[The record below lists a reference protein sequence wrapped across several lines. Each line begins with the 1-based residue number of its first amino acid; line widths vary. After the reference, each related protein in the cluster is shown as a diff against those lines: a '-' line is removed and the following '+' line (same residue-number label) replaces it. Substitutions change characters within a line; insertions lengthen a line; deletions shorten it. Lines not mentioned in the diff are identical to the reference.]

1 MTKNIISKFVT
12 AGILSAGLVAC
23 APAQE
28 TKTASKEVAPM
39 TMNMHNVG
47 VVTIPSKHSVDV
59 TIDRMEKMVKA
70 KGLRVFIPINHYQ
83 NAKDMGLEMRPNTLL
98 IFGSP
103 KIGAPIMSESPTIG
117 LDVPVKALAWQD
129 KDGNVFL
136 SYNDPAY
143 LKDRH
148 GIKTA
153 TAPLDKMAK
162 ALAGLTAKAAA
173 E

>member
-1 MTKNIISKFVT
+1 MIRNLVFTSLV
-12 AGILSAGLVAC
+12 AAGLTAC
-23 APAQE
+23 SPDAPSTAPVEVTQMAPAM
-28 TKTASKEVAPM
+28 KTGII
-39 TMNMHNVG
+39 T
-47 VVTIPSKHSVDV
+47 TPSANSVNV
-59 TIDRMEKMVKA
+59 TIDRMEAAIKS
-70 KGLRVFIPINHYQ
+70 KGLHVFARINHYQ
-83 NAKDMGLEMRPNTLL
+83 NAKDMGLDMRPNTVL

-143 LKDRH
+143 LKERH
-148 GIKTA
+148 GIEKA
-153 TAPLDKMAK
+153 VMPLSKMAK
-162 ALAGLTAKAAA
+162 ALAGLSAHATS

>member
-1 MTKNIISKFVT
+1 MIIKFVT
-12 AGILSAGLVAC
+12 AGVLAASLVAC

-28 TKTASKEVAPM
+28 ATPVKEIKTMSM
-39 TMNMHNVG
+39 TMHNVG
-47 VVTIPSKHSVDV
+47 VVTIPSNHSVDV
-59 TIDRMEKMVKA
+59 TIGRLEKMVKA
-70 KGLRVFIPINHYQ
+70 KGMRVFARVEHYQ
-83 NAKDMGLEMRPNTLL
+83 NAKDMGLEMHPSTLL

-103 KIGAPIMSESPTIG
+103 KIGAPLMNESPTIG
-117 LDVPVKALAWQD
+117 LDVPVKVLAWQD

-136 SYNDPAY
+136 SYNDSAY
-143 LKDRH
+143 LKERH

-153 TAPLDKMAK
+153 TAPLAKMSK

>member
-1 MTKNIISKFVT
+1 MIKNIVVASVL
-12 AGILSAGLVAC
+12 AAGLTAC
-23 APAQE
+23 SPDAINTAPVEVTQMAPAM
-28 TKTASKEVAPM
+28 KT
-39 TMNMHNVG
+39 G
-47 VVTIPSKHSVDV
+47 IITIPSANSVDV
-59 TIDRMEKMVKA
+59 TIDRMEAAIKG
-70 KGLRVFIPINHYQ
+70 KGLHVFARINHYQ
-83 NAKDMGLEMRPNTLL
+83 NALDMGLDMRPNTVL

-143 LKDRH
+143 LKERH
-148 GIKTA
+148 GIEKA
-153 TAPLDKMAK
+153 TMPLGKMAK
-162 ALAGLTAKAAA
+162 ALAGLSAHATS

>member
-1 MTKNIISKFVT
+1 MIAQFVT
-12 AGILSAGLVAC
+12 AGVLAASLVAC
-23 APAQE
+23 APASQVKAESKTPAE
-28 TKTASKEVAPM
+28 TVPM
-39 TMNMHNVG
+39 TTAHEAG
-47 VVTIPSKHSVDV
+47 IITLPSANSVDV
-59 TIDRMEKMVKA
+59 TIDRMEAAAKK
-70 KGLRVFIPINHYQ
+70 KGLRVFARINHFQ
-83 NAKDMGLEMRPNTLL
+83 NAKDMGLDMRPNTLL

-143 LKDRH
+143 LKERH

-153 TAPLDKMAK
+153 TMPLMKMGK
-162 ALAGLTAKAAA
+162 ALAGLSAHAVSK
-173 E
+173 

>member
-1 MTKNIISKFVT
+1 MIAKFIT
-12 AGILSAGLVAC
+12 AGVLAAGLVAC
-23 APAQE
+23 APTTPNE
-28 TKTASKEVAPM
+28 TSDKTLIETTSM
-39 TMNMHNVG
+39 TTAHNIG
-47 VVTIPSKHSVDV
+47 IITQPSAHNVDV
-59 TIDRMEKMVKA
+59 TIDRLEAAVKN
-70 KGLRVFIPINHYQ
+70 KGLRVFARVDHYK
-83 NAKDMGLEMRPNTLL
+83 NAKDMGLDMRPNTLL

-129 KDGNVFL
+129 EGGKVFL

-143 LKDRH
+143 LKERH

-153 TAPLDKMAK
+153 TMPLTNMDK
-162 ALAGLTAKAAA
+162 ALAGLTAHAVS

>member
-1 MTKNIISKFVT
+1 MMSKFIT
-12 AGILSAGLVAC
+12 AGILAAGLVAC
-23 APAQE
+23 APTQDA
-28 TKTASKEVAPM
+28 TPTKEVAVM
-39 TMNMHNVG
+39 SLENVG
-47 VVTIPSKHSVDV
+47 IITIPSQHSVDV

-70 KGLRVFIPINHYQ
+70 KGLRVFARINHYQ
-83 NAKDMGLEMRPNTLL
+83 NAKDMGLEMRPETLL

-103 KIGAPIMSESPTIG
+103 KIGAPIMNESPTIG

-143 LKDRH
+143 LKERH
-148 GIKTA
+148 GIKKA

-162 ALAGLTAKAAA
+162 ALSGLTAKAAA